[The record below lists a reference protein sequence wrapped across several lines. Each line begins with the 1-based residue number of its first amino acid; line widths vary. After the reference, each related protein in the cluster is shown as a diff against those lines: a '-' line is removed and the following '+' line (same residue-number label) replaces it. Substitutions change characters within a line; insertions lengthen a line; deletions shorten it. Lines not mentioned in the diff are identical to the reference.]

1 MPPAA
6 PSDLFVYLE
15 RLGIVTR
22 TVAHAPVFTVAESRV
37 IKAAIP
43 GGHSK
48 NLFLKDRKERLF
60 LVIARDEARI
70 DLKRLPEAIGA
81 SGRLSFGSADL
92 LRSVLGVEPG
102 SVTLFAAINDRDGR
116 VSVILDAGLMALES
130 QGLHVT
136 IEGEEPPESEDVDGE
151 GFLLE
156 LLGND
161 HPGIVAEVSAVL
173 AEHGVSIEELHTE
186 VRDAPMAGGHLF
198 EARAILVAPPSGT
211 DALRAA
217 LEALAD
223 ELMVDLTLSG

>member
-1 MPPAA
+1 MA
-6 PSDLFVYLE
+6 LFVITVFGDDRPGVISAISGPIT
-15 RLGIVTR
+15 RLGGNWERSQLARLAGKFAGIVEVSVPDER
-22 TVAHAPVFTVAESRV
+22 YAELVAE
-37 IKAAIP
+37 
-43 GGHSK
+43 
-48 NLFLKDRKERLF
+48 L
-60 LVIARDEARI
+60 
-70 DLKRLPEAIGA
+70 
-81 SGRLSFGSADL
+81 
-92 LRSVLGVEPG
+92 
-102 SVTLFAAINDRDGR
+102 T
-116 VSVILDAGLMALES
+116 ALED
-130 QGLHVT
+130 LHVT
-136 IEGEEPPESEDVDGE
+136 IEGEESPESGDAEGE

-198 EARAILVAPPSGT
+198 EARAILVAPPAGT